1 MPANKL
7 LSVIV
12 SAAGLVAIGRAQ
24 VLAPAEIR
32 DPELKVLQQKDFA
45 SLKKIGVA
53 VTSHRFP
60 YPFYLSRVLDIT
72 EKQEQEVD
80 HRSIHFDTY
89 NHQTVVE
96 VTGNYFASYADT
108 LNTPQRAQ
116 RTLDTVI
123 EPILEAAVP
132 AMADEPKFQA
142 FAFEIGEH
150 VRRQMLGVT
159 VEVAEN
165 VEYFFPRSAVAAFL
179 EAKTPAAR
187 EAVLLRGALFV
198 NSVPAGG
205 WERQCEAWLPA
216 PKPKK
221 EPKQV
226 TLEAANVN
234 AAPEPD
240 PPVVA
245 GLTPAPAARVA
256 PATQAMPATPAAP
269 AAPTAPTVPAP
280 KRSATGPGDAAL
292 ASLVH
297 DLDKEA
303 HFVSYAPPGMIPFR
317 GGSYLQLSMKTTLQE
332 ADGGSQYRMAA
343 LAFDEHISHLIR
355 GVLAH
360 LPDRDS
366 LDGVDFSTTV
376 RPAGTGSTALSVEYL
391 FPMSALAC
399 FEKYDCTGQQ
409 LINQGFVLINGERIG
424 LELQSAEAAAVA
436 AAPRD

>member
-12 SAAGLVAIGRAQ
+12 SAAGLVALGRAQ
-24 VLAPAEIR
+24 VLSPAEIR
-32 DPELKVLQQKDFA
+32 DPELKALEQKDFA

-53 VTSHRFP
+53 VTSHQFP

-72 EKQEQEVD
+72 RKQEQEVD

-132 AMADEPKFQA
+132 AMADEPKFRA
-142 FAFEIGEH
+142 FAFEIGQH

-165 VEYFFPRSAVAAFL
+165 VEYFFPHSAVAAFL

-187 EAVLLRGALFV
+187 EAVLLQGALFV

-216 PKPKK
+216 PKSKK

-226 TLEAANVN
+226 TLAGASANSAPEPLMPAVAGLN
-234 AAPEPD
+234 AAP
-240 PPVVA
+240 
-245 GLTPAPAARVA
+245 AAHVA
-256 PATQAMPATPAAP
+256 PATVAPATVAP
-269 AAPTAPTVPAP
+269 ATVAPPAP
-280 KRSATGPGDAAL
+280 APSPRSTAGPGDAAL

-303 HFVSYAPPGMIPFR
+303 HFVPYAPPGMIPFR

-332 ADGGSQYRMAA
+332 SDGGSQYRTAA

-360 LPDRDS
+360 IPDRNS
-366 LDGVDFSTTV
+366 LDGVDFSTSIRSSGANSAV
-376 RPAGTGSTALSVEYL
+376 LSVEYL

-399 FEKYDCTGQQ
+399 YEKYDCTGQQ
-409 LINQGFVLINGERIG
+409 LINQGFVLINGERVS

>member
-1 MPANKL
+1 MPASKL

-12 SAAGLVAIGRAQ
+12 SAAGLAALGRAQ
-24 VLAPAEIR
+24 VLSPAEIR
-32 DPELKVLQQKDFA
+32 DPELKALEQKDFDL
-45 SLKKIGVA
+45 LKKIGAA
-53 VTSHRFP
+53 VTSHKFP

-89 NHQTVVE
+89 NHRTVLE

-108 LNTPQRAQ
+108 LDAPQRAQ
-116 RTLDTVI
+116 RTLDSVI

-132 AMADEPKFQA
+132 AMADESKFQA
-142 FAFEIGEH
+142 FAFEIGQH
-150 VRRQMLGVT
+150 VRRQILGVT

-165 VEYFFPRSAVAAFL
+165 VEYFFPHSAVAAFL

-187 EAVLLRGALFV
+187 EAVLLQGALFV
-198 NSVPAGG
+198 DSVPAGG

-216 PKPKK
+216 PKSKK
-221 EPKQV
+221 APTQV
-226 TLEAANVN
+226 TLAAANTNSVS
-234 AAPEPD
+234 EPD
-240 PPVVA
+240 PPVIA

-256 PATQAMPATPAAP
+256 PATPAAP
-269 AAPTAPTVPAP
+269 LAPAVPAP
-280 KRSATGPGDAAL
+280 KTSATGPGDAAL

-303 HFVSYAPPGMIPFR
+303 HFVPYAPPGMIPFR
-317 GGSYLQLSMKTTLQE
+317 GGSYLQLSLKTTLQE
-332 ADGGSQYRMAA
+332 SGGGSQYRMAA

-360 LPDRDS
+360 LPDRNS

-376 RPAGTGSTALSVEYL
+376 RPAGNGSNALSVEYL

-399 FEKYDCTGQQ
+399 YEKYDCTGQQ
-409 LINQGFVLINGERIG
+409 LINQGFVLINGERVG